1 MHVQTSGS
9 KPVNSVCNLLHQ
21 VALDFGVGKKFDIA
35 FSLSESIP
43 DRGDWKPEGEIVDGV
58 VKTAQGGG
66 DGKEIGC

>member
-1 MHVQTSGS
+1 MQSS
-9 KPVNSVCNLLHQ
+9 ASSS
-21 VALDFGVGKKFDIA
+21 FGLWSWLKFDIA